1 MWWADNHRPKLA
13 PTPRFTT
20 ITPSTQPGIG
30 YNLTVTGE
38 DEQQACEYAGTQQ
51 ASGAHALT
59 YHPAEERF
67 TLERISSDFKFNLT
81 STAGDKSANNLA
93 KQYPQLEIRLPAPE
107 SDEDGLFDEGNGGTT
122 GDLDNPYDYRH
133 FLERPDKRRRTSSP
147 EPTSMPMLLNSPPP
161 RRPSR
166 SKPKPRP
173 RPAQRRQ
180 SPVPREEADADN
192 EDSDDGGLTIEM
204 DPDDKPK
211 RLGRAFARHI
221 GDGPISLRSAAN
233 SVSPAGR
240 EDAESDENGSDPVD
254 IQLKSPSPD
263 AAPTPGDDEDADGLE
278 AELEQAMESQ
288 ADEDMGGG
296 QEVRRVVEESS
307 SESEEE

>member
-1 MWWADNHRPKLA
+1 M
-13 PTPRFTT
+13 T
-20 ITPSTQPGIG
+20 ITPSTQPGSG

-38 DEQQACEYAGTQQ
+38 DDQKACEYAGTQQ
-51 ASGAHALT
+51 TSKAYALT

-81 STAGDKSANNLA
+81 STAEDKSAKTLP
-93 KQYPQLEIRLPAPE
+93 KQYPQLEIKLPAPE
-107 SDEDGLFDEGNGGTT
+107 SDEDNLFDEGNGGTT
-122 GDLDNPYDYRH
+122 RDLDNPYDYRH

-147 EPTSMPMLLNSPPP
+147 EPTSMSLLPSSPPP
-161 RRPSR
+161 TRPSR

-173 RPAQRRQ
+173 RPPQRRQ
-180 SPVPREEADADN
+180 SSVPREEADADN

-211 RLGRAFARHI
+211 RLGRAFATRI

-240 EDAESDENGSDPVD
+240 ENAESDEDGSDRGD

-288 ADEDMGGG
+288 ADEDLGGG